1 MRLVNHILLLVFS
14 ATVLPASAE
23 TTRWYAYEENMVAVG
38 SMGKPVILDF
48 FADWCPPCIAM
59 EEGTYPDTRMVSEMK
74 DFIAIKVDTPRRELI
89 SKASTA

>member
-1 MRLVNHILLLVFS
+1 VRLVNLILLLVFS

-23 TTRWYAYEENMVAVG
+23 TTRWYAYEEDMMAAG

-59 EEGTYPDTRMVSEMK
+59 EEGTYPDPRVVLEMK
-74 DFIAIKVDTPRRELI
+74 DLIAIKN
-89 SKASTA
+89 